1 MTKLSV
7 LVSTVAAV
15 AVLALV
21 VTLFAA
27 ARTVAANGATSTTVT
42 VKGGEFFFRL
52 SQRSLAKPGAVTF
65 RFTNIGHVAHD
76 FMIGGK
82 KTSLVSPGKSA
93 SLIIRFKAKGK
104 FPYLCTVPGHAE
116 AGMKG
121 TFTVR

>member
-1 MTKLSV
+1 MTRIGV
-7 LVSTVAAV
+7 LISAV
-15 AVLALV
+15 AVLALIATPV
-21 VTLFAA
+21 AA
-27 ARTVAANGATSTTVT
+27 AHTGGTAATASTTIT

-52 SQRSLAKPGAVTF
+52 SRKTLAAPGAVTF

-82 KTSLVSPGKSA
+82 KTPLVSPGQSA
-93 SLIIRFKAKGK
+93 SLAVRFKAKGK
-104 FPYLCTVPGHAE
+104 FPYLCTVPGHAA

>member
-1 MTKLSV
+1 MTRIGV
-7 LVSTVAAV
+7 LISAV
-15 AVLALV
+15 AVLALIATPV
-21 VTLFAA
+21 AA
-27 ARTVAANGATSTTVT
+27 AHTGGTAATTSTTIT

-52 SQRSLAKPGAVTF
+52 SRKTLTAPGAVTF

-82 KTSLVSPGKSA
+82 KTPLVSPGQSA
-93 SLIIRFKAKGK
+93 SLAVRFKAKGK
-104 FPYLCTVPGHAE
+104 FPYLCTVPGHAA